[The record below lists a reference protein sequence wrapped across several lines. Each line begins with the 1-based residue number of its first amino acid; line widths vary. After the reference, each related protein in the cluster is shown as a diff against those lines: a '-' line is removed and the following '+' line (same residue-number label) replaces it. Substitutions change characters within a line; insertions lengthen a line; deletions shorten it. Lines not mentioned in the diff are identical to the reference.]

1 MNLLSDMELVAL
13 TNYFKMR
20 NDIIASFLFGSVTR
34 GKASNDSDIDIAV
47 WLKDED
53 RRLEFKIW
61 QDIEDILKKDVDLV
75 ILNRAPAI
83 LSWSIIRK
91 GKPFVIK
98 DRGRYMDILF
108 DISNEAEDF
117 IEFNLDAFRRKGVRK
132 RR

>member
-20 NDIIASFLFGSVTR
+20 NDILASFLFGSVAR
-34 GKASNDSDIDIAV
+34 GKASNDSDIDIAI
-47 WLKDED
+47 WLKDEG

-91 GKPFVIK
+91 GKPFIIK

-117 IEFNLDAFRRKGVRK
+117 IEFNLDALRRKGVRK

>member
-1 MNLLSDMELVAL
+1 MNLLSDMKLVAL
-13 TNYFKMR
+13 SNYFKIR
-20 NDIIASFLFGSVTR
+20 NDILASFLFGSVAR
-34 GKASNDSDIDIAV
+34 GKTSNDSDIDIAI

-61 QDIEDILKKDVDLV
+61 QEIEDILKKDVDLV

-98 DRGRYMDILF
+98 DRSRFMDILF
-108 DISNEAEDF
+108 NISNEAEDF
-117 IEFNLDAFRRKGVRK
+117 IELNLDAFRRKGVGK